1 MGDPLVVPV
10 PQHPASLASRRWRE
24 RVLRAVLVTLAA
36 LLPLALD
43 AAQTVRVGLYQ
54 NSPKIAIGADGRGEG
69 IFADI
74 LEAIAAREGWHIE
87 YVPGS

>member
-1 MGDPLVVPV
+1 M
-10 PQHPASLASRRWRE
+10 
-24 RVLRAVLVTLAA
+24 LVTLAA
-36 LLPLALD
+36 LLPLALE